1 MKNRSC
7 SEKGHAMHNIKR
19 CRRPALAREIC
30 LALLLKIALL
40 LLLWWAFF
48 SNAPD
53 KQTIANSVAER
64 MSGVTQDASIISTGN
79 NHD

>member
-1 MKNRSC
+1 
-7 SEKGHAMHNIKR
+7 MHNIKR
-19 CRRPALAREIC
+19 SRRPALAWEIC

-48 SNAPD
+48 SHAPD
-53 KQTIANSVAER
+53 KQTIANSVTER
-64 MSGVTQDASIISTGN
+64 MSGTAQDASITSTGN